1 MVKKPSNVQDPYA
14 FDDQIREAL
23 ESDAR
28 DLAKSAKT
36 VMKRNHK
43 GLLQPRVVD
52 FSTDPLALG
61 IRPSTAI

>member
-1 MVKKPSNVQDPYA
+1 MLKKDSMDPYA
-14 FDDQIREAL
+14 FEDNIRESLARTGD
-23 ESDAR
+23 SR

-36 VMKRNHK
+36 VMKRNNQ

-52 FSTDPLALG
+52 FSADPFGLG